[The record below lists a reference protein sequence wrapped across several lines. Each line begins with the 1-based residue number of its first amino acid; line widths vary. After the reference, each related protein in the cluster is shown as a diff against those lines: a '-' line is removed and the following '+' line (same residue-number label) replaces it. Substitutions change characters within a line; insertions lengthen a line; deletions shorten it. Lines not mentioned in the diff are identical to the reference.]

1 MQFYD
6 DGSFYDQYWAYG
18 HEFGEALHRAIES
31 TLFTIH
37 PKFDYNRLTDAIDL
51 LARIVH
57 DYPGDGDD
65 IWSIGE
71 SGYCDIGSMIVGAFW
86 HYTEWHAGQ
95 WSPSY
100 KALCALGTVFD
111 PRMSNGPEPGS
122 SEYDCFKALDTMA
135 RKANGM
141 PVYRFA
147 QIYA

>member
-1 MQFYD
+1 MNN
-6 DGSFYDQYWAYG
+6 
-18 HEFGEALHRAIES
+18 HIPKIKALHRAIES

-57 DYPGDGDD
+57 DCPKSDDGYE

-71 SGYCDIGSMIVGAFW
+71 SGWCTVDSLIVGAFW
-86 HYTEWHAGQ
+86 HYSEWYDGE

-100 KALCALGTVFD
+100 KALCSLGTVFN
-111 PRMSNGPEPGS
+111 PGMSNGPEPDS
-122 SEYDCFKALDTMA
+122 SEYDCYKALDTMA

>member
-1 MQFYD
+1 MRN
-6 DGSFYDQYWAYG
+6 
-18 HEFGEALHRAIES
+18 HIPKIKALHKAIES

-65 IWSIGE
+65 IWYIGE
-71 SGYCDIGSMIVGAFW
+71 HGCCPIDSLIVGAYW
-86 HYTEWHAGQ
+86 HYSEWYSGQ

-100 KALCALGTVFD
+100 RALCNLGRVF
-111 PRMSNGPEPGS
+111 SPGMS
-122 SEYDCFKALDTMA
+122 SEPRRGDSKYYTYQCLDAMA